1 MEWLFGLVV
10 VLNGGKIC
18 IEKMLGFRGDVVCFV
33 FKQSF
38 FFLAITWPSLIQI
51 ELFKILGKLD
61 F

>member
-18 IEKMLGFRGDVVCFV
+18 IEKMLGFRGAVVCFV
-33 FKQSF
+33 FKPCF
-38 FFLAITWPSLIQI
+38 LLAITWPSLIQI